1 MNQKNKIAG
10 STTPNFEKGGRSFFE
25 KFQYLKNLCP
35 YFMPNKKPSASA
47 FYLFLKKTSSKNAIF
62 KKNLKGRYV
71 LRDCRRNVNF
81 VLL

>member
-35 YFMPNKKPSASA
+35 YFMPNKKPSASV
-47 FYLFLKKTSSKNAIF
+47 FYLFF
-62 KKNLKGRYV
+62 KKNIVKK
-71 LRDCRRNVNF
+71 RNF
-81 VLL
+81 